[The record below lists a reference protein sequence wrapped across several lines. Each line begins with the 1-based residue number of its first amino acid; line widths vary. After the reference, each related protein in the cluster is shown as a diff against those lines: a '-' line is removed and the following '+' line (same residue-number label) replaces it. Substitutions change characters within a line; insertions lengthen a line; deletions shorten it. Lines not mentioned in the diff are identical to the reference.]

1 MRKISMFAK
10 LMKLLHD
17 VKHICCI
24 RVVRME
30 LHDRL
35 REARINSGKSV
46 NQVAEDLGVSRIQIW
61 RMEKN
66 ADFISVERLK
76 KMAELYGRPIQS
88 FFDDKVEISEP
99 EVSYQIIGMAFE
111 AVEAVASKMKKRPSP
126 AVLRSAAIAVIRAQQ
141 KRWAENPGIR
151 FNVEEFTVFIEMEMG
166 HSKSVKANDK

>member
-1 MRKISMFAK
+1 MFAK

-24 RVVRME
+24 RVDRME

-35 REARINSGKSV
+35 REARKNSGKSV

-76 KMAELYGRPIQS
+76 KLADLYGRPIQS
-88 FFDDKVEISEP
+88 FFDDNVEISET
-99 EVSYQIIGMAFE
+99 EVSYQLIGMAFE
-111 AVEAVASKMKKRPSP
+111 ATDAVASKMKERPSP
-126 AVLRSAAIAVIRAQQ
+126 DALKSAAIAVIKAQQ
-141 KRWAENPGIR
+141 KRWAENPDMR
-151 FNVEEFTVFIEMEMG
+151 FKPEDFLVFIESELEKFTG
-166 HSKSVKANDK
+166 ARQKAPKL